1 MKKKSADIYQ
11 RRNKHQRTENPVDF
25 FFSIMKKKY
34 QSSANRNT
42 EERREGSAKGF
53 ILTGGIAKTQFRQDK
68 QSSF

>member
-1 MKKKSADIYQ
+1 
-11 RRNKHQRTENPVDF
+11 
-25 FFSIMKKKY
+25 MKKKY

-53 ILTGGIAKTQFRQDK
+53 ILKGGIAKTQFRQDK